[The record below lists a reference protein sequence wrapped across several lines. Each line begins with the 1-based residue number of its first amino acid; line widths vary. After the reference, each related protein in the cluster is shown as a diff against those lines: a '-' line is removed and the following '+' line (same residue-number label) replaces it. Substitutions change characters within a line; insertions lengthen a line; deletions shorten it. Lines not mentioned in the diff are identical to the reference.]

1 MDEPLR
7 SSWLVVS
14 VKVNLGILRIA
25 NLMTGLQLAIRI
37 TTNLPAL
44 GYMEKRVE
52 HLLRS

>member
-14 VKVNLGILRIA
+14 VKVNLGILSNREPNDRWRFA
-25 NLMTGLQLAIRI
+25 I
-37 TTNLPAL
+37 TTNLPVL
-44 GYMEKRVE
+44 EYMEKRVE